1 MQALRTC
8 KALAVRHA
16 GVFAINLLKDAETIG
31 DCGRTIEKYKE

>member
-16 GVFAINLLKDAETIG
+16 CILAINLLKDAETIG